1 MGQASMGKEKA
12 GAHLYAIG
20 IGSNRPLAR
29 DMGPRR
35 IVHAAT
41 IALDTTPLRLLA
53 HSPIITSRPIGPSQR
68 SYANAAAL
76 VRTDL
81 SPIEMLDALQSIEQL
96 FRRRRYRRWGARTL
110 DLDLLLW
117 SGGKV
122 REKRLIVPHP
132 AMRNRDFVLTPLGAV
147 APGWRDPVTGRTV
160 AQLAA
165 RLAKPKPVDRPA
177 RAL

>member
-1 MGQASMGKEKA
+1 MRRQYPLLRK
-12 GAHLYAIG
+12 HLYAIG
-20 IGSNRPLAR
+20 IGSNRALSHRLMPLGIIAATLALLDEAPLA
-29 DMGPRR
+29 
-35 IVHAAT
+35 
-41 IALDTTPLRLLA
+41 LLA
-53 HSPIITSRPIGPSQR
+53 NAPIISSRPIGPSQR
-68 SYANAAAL
+68 TYANTAAL
-76 VRTDL
+76 VASHL
-81 SPIEMLDALQSIEQL
+81 PPLAMLDHLQSIERL

-132 AMRNRDFVLTPLGAV
+132 AMRNRDFVLTPLTAI
-147 APGWRDPVTGRTV
+147 APRWRDPVTGRTV